1 MKAAPGSGR
10 VHMLA
15 VEIIVIGRIDKEWCE
30 WLGGL
35 MLTHSEQDQTVL
47 TGILPDQA
55 AVYGVIS
62 RLRDLG
68 IPLSSVCIEAI
79 ETNKGETTNKHE
91 EQNDGNTANLQNAG

>member
-1 MKAAPGSGR
+1 
-10 VHMLA
+10 MLA
-15 VEIIVIGRIDKEWCE
+15 VEIIVTGRIDNEWCE

-35 MLTHSEQDQTVL
+35 VLSYSEPDQSIL

-68 IPLSSVCIEAI
+68 LPLSTVRIEAFVKNNGCVL
-79 ETNKGETTNKHE
+79 NKNGE
-91 EQNDGNTANLQNAG
+91 QRDQ

>member
-1 MKAAPGSGR
+1 
-10 VHMLA
+10 MLA

-35 MLTHSEQDQTVL
+35 AMSYAEPNQTVL
-47 TGILPDQA
+47 TGVLADQA

-68 IPLSSVCIEAI
+68 ISLSSVCIDTI
-79 ETNKGETTNKHE
+79 ETDSG
-91 EQNDGNTANLQNAG
+91 

>member
-1 MKAAPGSGR
+1 MRGFLRQDLDRKALHLKQAEDR
-10 VHMLA
+10 MLA

-35 MLTHSEQDQTVL
+35 AVTHSGPDHTLL
-47 TGILPDQA
+47 TGLLPDQA

-68 IPLSSVCIEAI
+68 IPLFTVKVEAI
-79 ETNKGETTNKHE
+79 EMEG
-91 EQNDGNTANLQNAG
+91 

>member
-1 MKAAPGSGR
+1 
-10 VHMLA
+10 MLA

-35 MLTHSEQDQTVL
+35 EMNSAGLDQTVL

-55 AVYGVIS
+55 AVYGIIA

-68 IPLSSVCIEAI
+68 IPLSSVRITVTEK
-79 ETNKGETTNKHE
+79 NNRY
-91 EQNDGNTANLQNAG
+91 DR

>member
-1 MKAAPGSGR
+1 
-10 VHMLA
+10 MLA

-30 WLGGL
+30 WLGG
-35 MLTHSEQDQTVL
+35 MMMSYSEPDQTML

-68 IPLSSVCIEAI
+68 IPLSSVKIEPI
-79 ETNKGETTNKHE
+79 NPKSTP
-91 EQNDGNTANLQNAG
+91 QIYR

>member
-1 MKAAPGSGR
+1 
-10 VHMLA
+10 MLA

-35 MLTHSEQDQTVL
+35 VVTHSESDQTVL
-47 TGILPDQA
+47 TGILQDQA

-68 IPLSSVCIEAI
+68 IPLSGVSVEAI
-79 ETNKGETTNKHE
+79 ETDHE
-91 EQNDGNTANLQNAG
+91 